1 MQKKTFINLSENR
14 KKEIL
19 NVSFMEFALYDYES
33 ASLSRIISNLGLAK
47 GSFYRYFE
55 SKLDLYK
62 YLQQFAGNLIREKF
76 IQHLNGKDFFQDW
89 VNFVLSF
96 SEIEKE
102 YPMAIRFRFR
112 AAIEKSSV
120 ISEQQNI
127 ENSIDRTK
135 FMSIFIQKYQ
145 EKGLIRKDINI
156 DFFSLLMTFFNF
168 ALLEHLIN
176 KYRINETSSIYIV
189 DQEILRQDIDNSLD
203 ILRKGWITNSTK

>member
-1 MQKKTFINLSENR
+1 
-14 KKEIL
+14 
-19 NVSFMEFALYDYES
+19 MEFALYDYES